1 MYMLRTEIRKLG
13 GLICFLFVMLAI
25 QAQQYT
31 VTGGN
36 GVPYL
41 LENPGNRIRVY
52 LVYGIDNVEISYT
65 SSSTNHQ
72 WYRYKQKALDREPV
86 PCEQNGETSVVRNIE
101 EDAGYYVEDPA
112 SGLNGWYVWI
122 IDYSKYAFN
131 VESITVKGNC
141 DSFWLEGSPTVP
153 VMYYYTPTGN
163 RITVKREFNVA
174 YQTLEWSEDNNYFSP
189 KNVQRSLTE
198 GPYST
203 KINDNETIP
212 LCDTEVTLS
221 GDQFAKHFGI
231 EKSITSDTY
240 QAVAVEVHVDTTF
253 IMDNAENMT
262 AGDGEYISA
271 PATVT
276 FRAYANDPV
285 ATLYTWKIYRSDQE
299 NGIEN
304 PLVEY
309 RDEEIDYT
317 FTEKGDYTAVATVS
331 NATGEC
337 EAVSN
342 SIEIKIAESELQ
354 IPNAFSPGTTP
365 GINDEFRVAYK
376 SLVTYK
382 CWIFNRWGV
391 QMYHSTNPAE
401 GWDGKK
407 GGKYVAPG
415 VYFYVIDAV
424 GSDGIKYNK
433 KGSINILR
441 PKKIDDEIIE
451 Q

>member
-52 LVYGIDNVEISYT
+52 LVYGMDNVEISYT

-141 DSFWLEGSPTVP
+141 DGFWLEGSPTVP

-189 KNVQRSLTE
+189 K
-198 GPYST
+198 
-203 KINDNETIP
+203 K
-212 LCDTEVTLS
+212 
-221 GDQFAKHFGI
+221 
-231 EKSITSDTY
+231 
-240 QAVAVEVHVDTTF
+240 VHVDTTF
-253 IMDNAENMT
+253 IVDNAENMT

-276 FRAYANDPV
+276 YRAYANDPV

-299 NGIEN
+299 NGAEN

-391 QMYHSTNPAE
+391 QMFHSTNPAE

-415 VYFYVIDAV
+415 VYFYEIDAV